1 MAQYT
6 TGKMNNPNAS
16 IQVQTVPGS
25 KGVFVGLN
33 QPVTVQ
39 TVAKGRVGGTSTA
52 PGITSV
58 MLKVPER
65 SLLLQCLSKRRR
77 LKLLLKRN
85 NNYIIFYIMDKI
97 SRLKQKETRLVSK
110 GNKAVDEGREK
121 KADRLLGRAAK
132 TQNRVIKLTAKK
144 GGTVSSRKK

>member
-1 MAQYT
+1 MD
-6 TGKMNNPNAS
+6 
-16 IQVQTVPGS
+16 
-25 KGVFVGLN
+25 
-33 QPVTVQ
+33 
-39 TVAKGRVGGTSTA
+39 RV
-52 PGITSV
+52 
-58 MLKVPER
+58 
-65 SLLLQCLSKRRR
+65 
-77 LKLLLKRN
+77 
-85 NNYIIFYIMDKI
+85 